1 MINEIPE
8 DIIKKYNIKLLILF
22 GSTGTRYE
30 REDSDLDLAFLTEN
44 ILKGDKEFD
53 LLSELI
59 VFYKRDDI
67 DLINLYKVEPGL
79 KFAVSRKGRVIYQK
93 NNAFTDF
100 QLYAARMYA
109 DTKYLREERE
119 KTLKERVA
127 KL

>member
-1 MINEIPE
+1 VINEIPE

-44 ILKGDKEFD
+44 ILKGDKEFN